1 MAATI
6 KERLASARERSPLLD
21 HVVSTVL
28 HFNAVG
34 GSQSAGA
41 VTYFGFLSVFPVL
54 AISFF
59 VIGYVA
65 RIWPDARDQLVTAIN
80 QVLPGIVGSGEHEM
94 SLADV
99 QDAAGTVGIIGLI
112 GVLYA
117 GLGWL
122 SALQTALIAIFE
134 EPKSMQP
141 GFVAGKIRDLTTL
154 VVLGV
159 VLLAGV
165 ALSGVLIRL
174 LPGGFAPVAVLAG
187 IGAGTVLFFLM
198 FQLLARPPVPSRA
211 LWSGALLGAVGFEI
225 LKQASS
231 LLISMTRGQP
241 AFQAFGIALI
251 LVVWINYF
259 SKLVVFAG
267 AWAYTSPSAIEQQ
280 AVGHGRQSERD
291 ALAGPPEAAAR
302 RTPEDEAL
310 QPAAAFA
317 LGGATMLG
325 VVALARKTVRKGRR

>member
-1 MAATI
+1 MAATL

-21 HVVSTVL
+21 HVVSTIT
-28 HFNAVG
+28 HFNAAG

-59 VIGYVA
+59 TIGYVA
-65 RIWPDARDQLVTAIN
+65 KVWPDARDQLITAIDN
-80 QVLPGIVGSGEHEM
+80 VLPGIVGGGENEM

-99 QDAAGTVGIIGLI
+99 QDAAGAVGVVGLI
-112 GVLYA
+112 GILYA

-154 VVLGV
+154 AVLGV

-165 ALSGVLIRL
+165 ALSGVLVRII
-174 LPGGFAPVAVLAG
+174 PGGLAPLAVLAG

-198 FQLLARPPVPSRA
+198 FQLLARPPVPPRA

-251 LVVWINYF
+251 LLVWINYF
-259 SKLVVFAG
+259 SRVTLYA
-267 AWAYTSPSAIEQQ
+267 ASWAHTSPA
-280 AVGHGRQSERD
+280 AVEAREAR
-291 ALAGPPEAAAR
+291 AAAEPA
-302 RTPEDEAL
+302 TIEA
-310 QPAAAFA
+310 
-317 LGGATMLG
+317 
-325 VVALARKTVRKGRR
+325 